1 VGGGGAT
8 GALDR
13 GWEAAEAADDGE
25 PRQWRSSGESTRA
38 EEGKRG
44 NAARWNE

>member
-1 VGGGGAT
+1 VGDGGAT
-8 GALDR
+8 GALDQ

-25 PRQWRSSGESTRA
+25 PRQRRSSDESTRA
-38 EEGKRG
+38 EEGKNG

>member
-8 GALDR
+8 RALDR
-13 GWEAAEAADDGE
+13 GWKMAEAADDGE
-25 PRQWRSSGESTRA
+25 PRQRRSFGESSRA

-44 NAARWNE
+44 NVARWNG